1 MRRIIALIFICVF
14 SLSSCEGLPVEIV
27 ITFIPANT
35 FTPTTDIHKDETPVK
50 EPTKQPEVTESTPTP
65 VKEDPQPS
73 LEPTNTVKPSS
84 TPTLTLTTV
93 PSATPTKTSTKT
105 IIPSPT
111 STSTKTPTPSPTNV
125 NWQFQIQPDSPVYL
139 QNFTNPDEGCDW
151 LGVAGQVFNS
161 SGDPLNNMVVLV
173 EEEYDGV
180 YYELIGMTG
189 MAKDY
194 GPGGYEIIISDEVF
208 ESEDVL
214 SISLFDLNGNQ
225 LSNQFMLTTYED
237 CEKNLLLINFI
248 EK

>member
-1 MRRIIALIFICVF
+1 MKDAI
-14 SLSSCEGLPVEIV
+14 GLE
-27 ITFIPANT
+27 
-35 FTPTTDIHKDETPVK
+35 
-50 EPTKQPEVTESTPTP
+50 
-65 VKEDPQPS
+65 
-73 LEPTNTVKPSS
+73 L
-84 TPTLTLTTV
+84 
-93 PSATPTKTSTKT
+93 
-105 IIPSPT
+105 
-111 STSTKTPTPSPTNV
+111 
-125 NWQFQIQPDSPVYL
+125 PDR
-139 QNFTNPDEGCDW
+139 F
-151 LGVAGQVFNS
+151 FNS
-161 SGDPLNNMVVLV
+161 SGDPINNMVVLV